1 MATLCLRRL
10 NVNHF
15 ININTCDILWPATQ
29 LIYNRSVPRYYNNFP
44 RQFSSKTDT
53 KGSPEKQ
60 GLFQKF
66 KAMYRDY
73 WYVLVP
79 VHLVTSAAWFGG
91 FYYMAKS
98 GVDIVGILESWNV
111 SEKITNKLK
120 DSHMGYLAVSYA
132 LYKLSTPL
140 RYTVT
145 IGGTTLSI
153 GYLQKWGYIK
163 PVPSA
168 DWIKERYKEQKENII
183 ESFKEKKEDF
193 YESVKDRKVELQIK
207 KDSLKTQ
214 KDKVVK
220 DLEGSLEKIKK
231 PRNSTECRTQHK

>member
-1 MATLCLRRL
+1 MATLCLRTLSVYRFT
-10 NVNHF
+10 NVN
-15 ININTCDILWPATQ
+15 TREILWPATQ
-29 LIYNRSVPRYYNNFP
+29 LIYNRSVPHYLNNFP

-53 KGSPEKQ
+53 KGSHEKQ

-66 KAMYRDY
+66 KSMYRDY

-111 SEKITNKLK
+111 SEKITDKLK

-153 GYLQKWGYIK
+153 NYLQKWGYIK

-168 DWIKERYKEQKENII
+168 DWLKERYKERKENIL
-183 ESFKEKKEDF
+183 ESFKEKKDDF
-193 YESVKDRKVELQIK
+193 YESVKDSKIELQIK
-207 KDSLKTQ
+207 KNSLKMQ

-220 DLEGSLEKIKK
+220 GLEGSLGKIKK
-231 PRNSTECRTQHK
+231 TSNSTECRTQPK